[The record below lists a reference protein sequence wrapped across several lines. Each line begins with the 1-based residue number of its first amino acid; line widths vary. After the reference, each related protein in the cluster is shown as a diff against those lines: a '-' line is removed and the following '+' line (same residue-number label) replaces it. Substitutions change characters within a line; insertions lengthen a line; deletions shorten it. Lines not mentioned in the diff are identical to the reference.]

1 VRSRKVFAVALVVG
15 LVAVGCTDGDDRK
28 ATPTSVPTTVSL
40 VQFGAA
46 EIVSPVA
53 ARRALDAATAKAVM
67 AVTQRFFDA
76 AVTGP
81 LRTGKR
87 GTIKA
92 FFTAEAAKDAL
103 GADRA
108 ALFDTGLP
116 RVRSLKSSS
125 HVVQLTGYAMEDNR
139 VAVVVAKFAW
149 DIAGDG
155 ARVRVVHRGE
165 LTLEPAS
172 GAWVVSGYDVTT
184 TRKVGSTTT
193 TSRAERS

>member
-103 GADRA
+103 
-108 ALFDTGLP
+108 DTGLP

-165 LTLEPAS
+165 LTIEPAS